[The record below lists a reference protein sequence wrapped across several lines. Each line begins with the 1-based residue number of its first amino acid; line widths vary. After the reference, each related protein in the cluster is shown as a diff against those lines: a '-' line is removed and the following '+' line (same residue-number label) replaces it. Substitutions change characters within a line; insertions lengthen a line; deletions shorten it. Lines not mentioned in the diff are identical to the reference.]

1 MGKLEET
8 LHINGKT
15 IFYTFTYRISDYL
28 RFRVFPLVMS
38 LNSRANPNKILDISY
53 LPDICQLNSKS
64 FFHNLDIIPKIAEI
78 ELMYDN
84 TLTKFFNAKNPT
96 TFIYFIYY
104 QEGNNTL
111 LFVLAS

>member
-1 MGKLEET
+1 MEKLYFT
-8 LHINGKT
+8 RLHIVYQ
-15 IFYTFTYRISDYL
+15 ITYASGSFHL
-28 RFRVFPLVMS
+28 S

-104 QEGNNTL
+104 QEGYNTL